1 MTTADPSLA
10 TRAGGGHPTVTGRR
24 ARDQIILCAAML
36 ISLVLALA
44 ISAEMP
50 KPTVKSVVEVIAII
64 VGLVAC
70 VVLVASTRY
79 TVTLT
84 LLACYLGL
92 LDGPVKLEA
101 ASKYA
106 SGVRDLLIIAI
117 GLGMLMRLSS
127 QKQRVRLPPLSAWV
141 LGFVAVALVQ
151 ALNPGTHGFL
161 KILGGYRQV
170 LEFVPLFFFGYVIMR
185 SKQRFRQLFL
195 ILGVIALANG
205 LVAAYQA
212 RISTTAL
219 ASWGPGYGER
229 VNGKSAGGKA
239 AGGQTGRTYAVEGVA
254 HNRPPALGSDSG
266 FGGGVGVLALPGLM
280 ALLVMGGLRRRWPV
294 MLCSLGAVL
303 GIATSASRTT
313 IVITVVMLFSFVA
326 LSLIARIRI
335 ARALA
340 GLIAIALI
348 AIGVVVGLEAADGHA
363 IFHRQESL
371 AKVVSGAEGH
381 ESGDDG
387 KEKHLNE
394 IPRDLLGAPF
404 GLGLGDTG
412 SVAGFGGHEK
422 ITIESEKVAG
432 GSTLNLLAIE
442 MGAPGLLL
450 WVGFSLTVVMLG
462 VTRLRRVEDP
472 ELRMYLVAVLAAY
485 IGFSVQGLSG
495 QTIAVTP
502 AGAYV
507 WFAPGVIAYWLA
519 GPGRS
524 AMAARAGAMKLA
536 RAVSV

>member
-1 MTTADPSLA
+1 MSTPYPSLA
-10 TRAGGGHPTVTGRR
+10 NRAGGSHPTVVGRR
-24 ARDQIILCAAML
+24 ARERLILFAAMV
-36 ISLVLALA
+36 IPLVLALA

-50 KPTVKSVVEVIAII
+50 KPTTKNVVEVIAII
-64 VGLVAC
+64 IGLVVF

-79 TVTLT
+79 AVTLT

-101 ASKYA
+101 ASKFA
-106 SGVRDLLIIAI
+106 SGVRDLLIVGI

-127 QKQRVRLPPLSAWV
+127 KEQRVTLPPLAGWV

-151 ALNPGTHGFL
+151 AVNPGTHGFL
-161 KILGGYRQV
+161 KIVGGYRQV

-205 LVAAYQA
+205 LVGAYQA

-219 ASWGPGYGER
+219 AGWGPGYGER
-229 VNGKSAGGKA
+229 VNGKSAGGK

-280 ALLVMGGLRRRWPV
+280 ALLVTGGVRRRWPV
-294 MLCSLGAVL
+294 ILCSLGALL

-313 IVITVVMLFSFVA
+313 VVITVVMLISFVG

-340 GLIAIALI
+340 GLLAIALL
-348 AIGVVVGLEAADGHA
+348 AGAVVVGLETADGRA
-363 IFHRQESL
+363 IFHRQESI

-381 ESGDDG
+381 ESGGDG

-394 IPRDLLGAPF
+394 IPRDVLGAPF
-404 GLGLGDTG
+404 GLGLGTTG

-450 WVGFSLTVVMLG
+450 WVGFSLSVMLLG
-462 VTRLRRVEDP
+462 VRRLRLVEDP

-495 QTIAVTP
+495 QTLAVTP

-507 WFAPGVIAYWLA
+507 WFAPGVIVYWLA
-519 GPGRS
+519 GPGRTATAS
-524 AMAARAGAMKLA
+524 RVKALKLVH
-536 RAVSV
+536 AVSA

>member
-239 AGGQTGRTYAVEGVA
+239 AGGQTGRTYARGE
-254 HNRPPALGSDSG
+254 RTPSKALRTT
-266 FGGGVGVLALPGLM
+266 A
-280 ALLVMGGLRRRWPV
+280 RRRSAPTAASAAASV
-294 MLCSLGAVL
+294 CSPCP
-303 GIATSASRTT
+303 
-313 IVITVVMLFSFVA
+313 
-326 LSLIARIRI
+326 
-335 ARALA
+335 
-340 GLIAIALI
+340 
-348 AIGVVVGLEAADGHA
+348 D
-363 IFHRQESL
+363 
-371 AKVVSGAEGH
+371 
-381 ESGDDG
+381 
-387 KEKHLNE
+387 
-394 IPRDLLGAPF
+394 
-404 GLGLGDTG
+404 
-412 SVAGFGGHEK
+412 
-422 ITIESEKVAG
+422 
-432 GSTLNLLAIE
+432 
-442 MGAPGLLL
+442 
-450 WVGFSLTVVMLG
+450 
-462 VTRLRRVEDP
+462 
-472 ELRMYLVAVLAAY
+472 
-485 IGFSVQGLSG
+485 
-495 QTIAVTP
+495 
-502 AGAYV
+502 
-507 WFAPGVIAYWLA
+507 
-519 GPGRS
+519 
-524 AMAARAGAMKLA
+524 
-536 RAVSV
+536 